1 MSYNNEYIEWSEW
14 DSEKNNCL
22 ENNNFID
29 FINNNSIG
37 FQPSTPIE
45 SKSINS
51 WIRILSLIGK
61 AILTSFPVSSSYTS
75 IGPSSNIDDIVTFIQ
90 DEFSTKI
97 SNEINKIKPN
107 AWEQR
112 KFNVIDEDGSSFE
125 ITTYNPVTD
134 INAPVNVQKSF
145 TDKDTYSFSD
155 TTNSYSFAVS
165 FKTNSSDN
173 SADWF
178 MYVVCGD
185 PSLTINDYK
194 NLLTGS
200 SKNAILFV
208 GAKENDSAS
217 IPTYCLLINCD
228 TIKTTELKF
237 YNSDLYIDTISV
249 VDDKSIHSILT
260 SSAVDQ
266 YYLKKIDASNTY
278 LKKTDA
284 SNTYA
289 TKSALKRLENDYF
302 DADLTTAGLA
312 KIQSNVTIGT
322 SITLVENTD
331 FIKNIYNTDLAHKT
345 AIFTLYRDEDEEI
358 YISSNIKLDIVNT
371 TDYYSN
377 NDQPHIWFTG
387 LGVIKLGS
395 ASAPNNNYLCYI
407 VYDTISTRGLMI
419 TPVQKLN

>member
-51 WIRILSLIGK
+51 WIRMLSLIGK

-97 SNEINKIKPN
+97 SNEISKIKPN
-107 AWEQR
+107 VWEQR
-112 KFNVIDEDGSSFE
+112 KFRIMDGEVSMDA
-125 ITTYNPVTD
+125 TTYNPITD
-134 INAPVNVQKSF
+134 TNVPVNIQKSF
-145 TDKDTYSFSD
+145 TDKDTYSSSD
-155 TTNSYSFAVS
+155 TINSYSFVFSAKV
-165 FKTNSSDN
+165 NSSGSLGN
-173 SADWF
+173 FFA
-178 MYVVCGD
+178 YAVCAN
-185 PSLTINDYK
+185 PSMTISDISNV
-194 NLLTGS
+194 LSTT
-200 SKNAILFV
+200 SKNAILFL
-208 GAKENDSAS
+208 KLDNDSES
-217 IPTYCLLINCD
+217 DPFYLLNINCTD
-228 TIKTTELKF
+228 LKAETFRF
-237 YNSDLYIDTISV
+237 YNSDLYIDTISAN
-249 VDDKSIHSILT
+249 DDKSMHSMLT
-260 SSAVDQ
+260 ASA
-266 YYLKKIDASNTY
+266 IDNYY

-289 TKSALKRLENDYF
+289 TKNELKQLENDYF
-302 DADLTTAGLA
+302 DADLTTVGLA
-312 KIQSNVTIGT
+312 KIQSNATIGT
-322 SITLVENTD
+322 SITLVKNTD
-331 FIKNIYNTDLAHKT
+331 FIENIYNTDLAHKT
-345 AIFTLYRDEDEEI
+345 AIFTLYRDENEEI

-371 TDYYSN
+371 TDYYSD

-395 ASAPNNNYLCYI
+395 ASASNNNYLCYI
-407 VYDTISTRGLMI
+407 AYDTTSTRGLMI